1 MKRSIDW
8 KRAVWLFLV
17 VSLLASLVFTVVMI
31 VVAPHETAEKG
42 QRLKSDYVL
51 MFIQCALGLLVVFLP
66 SFLEKRLSIEIP
78 GSITILYFVFLYCAI
93 YLGEV
98 RSFYYRVAHWDTY
111 LHTFSGAMLGALGF
125 SLVDILNGRAR
136 VQVRLS
142 PVFVGLFAF
151 CFAVA
156 LGAVWEIYE
165 YVMDGLLDLN
175 MQKFR
180 LEDGTALIGR
190 AALVDTMKDLIV
202 DALGALCVVVIG
214 VLSIRK
220 KTAKSQPQSP

>member
-1 MKRSIDW
+1 MQRSINW
-8 KRAVWLFLV
+8 RRVTWLILV
-17 VSLLASLVFTVVMI
+17 STLAASLVFTLVMLFL
-31 VVAPHETAEKG
+31 APSTATEKG

-66 SFLEKRLSIEIP
+66 SFLEKRLRIDIP
-78 GSITILYFVFLYCAI
+78 NYISVLYFVFLYCAI

-98 RSFYYRVAHWDTY
+98 RSFYYRVPHWDTY

-125 SLVDILNGRAR
+125 SLISILNGNPKLQ
-136 VQVRLS
+136 VQLS

-165 YVMDGLLDLN
+165 YAMDGLLDLN

-180 LEDGTALIGR
+180 LETGAELIGR
-190 AALVDTMKDLIV
+190 EALVDTMKDLIV
-202 DALGALCVVVIG
+202 DALGALVIVAIG
-214 VLSIRK
+214 VLSIRRQAPAPK
-220 KTAKSQPQSP
+220 EQQA